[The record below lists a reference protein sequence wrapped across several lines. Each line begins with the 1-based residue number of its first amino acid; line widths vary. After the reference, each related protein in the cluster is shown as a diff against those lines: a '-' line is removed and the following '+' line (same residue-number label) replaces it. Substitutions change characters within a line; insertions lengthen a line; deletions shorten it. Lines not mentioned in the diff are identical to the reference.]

1 VGAPPVVAMMPLPGA
16 GYSGADP
23 GPVATVAAV
32 ERNDPTRTP
41 YGQLGHLDEC
51 LAELARLRRRDLRRA
66 GATSIGLVVFG
77 GFLVANGW
85 EIPAMLVLG
94 GWIFG
99 LGVVLLVGWRL
110 RVRLE
115 SGDGPR
121 GSVRVGL
128 LGDRRTTVLRDHP
141 VDEVLA
147 AMVTASLT
155 VLFGGWGLISAREHL
170 GLGMTLVAVG
180 FGFLVSAVRHLVR
193 WRATGLWL
201 GAEQLVQRADGEER
215 AILWSDVRYVSDA
228 DGPASSILVLPF
240 ERSQVGA
247 RPLRRRR
254 PRLRLP
260 DGMLSIRTLKSPF
273 PPAELAAIL
282 QHYAAPGR
290 AAELVAPVTE
300 DHLRRLAVESS
311 DVPS

>member
-1 VGAPPVVAMMPLPGA
+1 
-16 GYSGADP
+16 
-23 GPVATVAAV
+23 V

-41 YGQLGHLDEC
+41 HGQLAQLDER
-51 LAELARLRRRDLRRA
+51 LAEFARLRRRDLRRA
-66 GATSIGLVVFG
+66 GATSIGLVVLG
-77 GFLVANGW
+77 GFLVIRGW

-94 GWIFG
+94 GWILG

-110 RVRLE
+110 RLRLE
-115 SGDGPR
+115 RGDGPR
-121 GSVRVGL
+121 GSVRVGR

-147 AMVTASLT
+147 AVVTASLT
-155 VLFGGWGLISAREHL
+155 VLFGGWGLIAAREHL
-170 GLGMTLVAVG
+170 GLGAALVAVG
-180 FGFLVSAVRHLVR
+180 LGFLVSAVRHLVR
-193 WRATGLWL
+193 WRASGLWL
-201 GAEQLVQRADGEER
+201 GAEELVQRADGEER
-215 AILWSDVRYVSDA
+215 AIRWADVRHVSDA
-228 DGPASSILVLPF
+228 DGPAGSILVLPF
-240 ERSQVGA
+240 ERFQVSA

-260 DGMLSIRTLKSPF
+260 DGVISVKTQKSPF

-311 DVPS
+311 DVRS

>member
-1 VGAPPVVAMMPLPGA
+1 
-16 GYSGADP
+16 
-23 GPVATVAAV
+23 V

-41 YGQLGHLDEC
+41 YGQLAQLDER

-66 GATSIGLVVFG
+66 GATSIGLVVLG
-77 GFLVANGW
+77 SFLVANGW

-99 LGVVLLVGWRL
+99 LGVALLVAWRL

-115 SGDGPR
+115 RGDGPR

-147 AMVTASLT
+147 AIVTASVT
-155 VLFGGWGLISAREHL
+155 VLFGGWGLIGAREHP
-170 GLGMTLVAVG
+170 GLGTALVAVG
-180 FGFLVSAVRHLVR
+180 LGFLVSVVRHLVR
-193 WRATGLWL
+193 WRASGLWL
-201 GAEQLVQRADGEER
+201 GAEELVQRADGEER
-215 AILWSDVRYVSDA
+215 AILWSDVRHVSDA
-228 DGPASSILVLPF
+228 DGPAGSILVLPL
-240 ERSQVGA
+240 ERFQVSA

-260 DGMLSIRTLKSPF
+260 DGMIAIKTQKSPF

-282 QHYAAPGR
+282 RHYAAPGR

-300 DHLRRLAVESS
+300 DHLRRLAVESR